1 MNNEIINALNVLKFG
16 GTVLYPTDTIWGI
29 GCDALSDIAVERIFK
44 IKNRDYSKSLICL
57 ASSFKMIEE
66 YVSIKDIEKLEKISN
81 EAPTT
86 FIFDNPKIISN
97 FVTADSNS
105 VAFRVPDNDF
115 CLDLIKSLG
124 RPIVSSSANLSG
136 EKIPLNFS
144 EISSRIKNNVDY
156 IVKQDKNKNSHS
168 SSRILKLQDDGSFLT
183 LRWSHI
189 QKKY

>member
-29 GCDALSDIAVERIFK
+29 GCDALSDIAVERIFQ

-57 ASSFKMIEE
+57 ASRFEMIKE
-66 YVSIKDIEKLEKISN
+66 YVSIKDIEKLKKISN

-86 FIFDNPKIISN
+86 FIFDNPKRISN
-97 FVTADSNS
+97 YVTADSNS
-105 VAFRVPDNDF
+105 IAFRVPNNDF
-115 CLDLIKSLG
+115 CIDLIESLG

-144 EISSRIKNNVDY
+144 EINSRIINNVDY
-156 IVKQDKNKNSHS
+156 VVKQDKDKNSFS
-168 SSRILKLQDDGSFLT
+168 SSRILKLEEDGSILT

>member
-66 YVSIKDIEKLEKISN
+66 YVSIKDIEKLEKISK

-97 FVTADSNS
+97 YVTADSNS
-105 VAFRVPDNDF
+105 IAFRVPDNDF
-115 CLDLIKSLG
+115 CLDLIESLG

-156 IVKQDKNKNSHS
+156 VVKQDKNKNSHS

-183 LRWSHI
+183 LR
-189 QKKY
+189 

>member
-66 YVSIKDIEKLEKISN
+66 YVSVKDIEKLEKISN

-97 FVTADSNS
+97 YVTADSNS
-105 VAFRVPDNDF
+105 IAFRVPDNDF
-115 CLDLIKSLG
+115 CLDLIESLG

-136 EKIPLNFS
+136 EKTPLNFS

-156 IVKQDKNKNSHS
+156 IVKQDKNINSHS

-183 LRWSHI
+183 LR
-189 QKKY
+189 